1 MILVT
6 GATGFLGRHVVK
18 ALRTRGKEVRCLV
31 RTAARARAVADYQVE
46 LAYGDVLDPSALN
59 KAMSGV
65 DAVVHLV
72 AIIREK
78 RNQSFDLINRHGTEM
93 AARAAKEAGVNRF
106 VHVSAIGAQDN
117 PDYPYLYS
125 KWQGEQAVINSG
137 LNYTIFRPSI
147 QFGDGDEFINT
158 LAGLVSAFPMI
169 PVVGSGK
176 VRLQPISV
184 EEVGAMVSLVV
195 DNPHF
200 GGRII
205 EIGGPDHL
213 TYDEIVDIIRTT
225 LNVRRFKVHMP
236 LSIMKRLIRIMEA
249 VTPNPPATTSQL
261 EMLALDN
268 ITDMD
273 SVEKTFKMKPRH
285 LEGNIGYICSIS
297 RLEALKITLGFIP
310 KRIKDH

>member
-1 MILVT
+1 
-6 GATGFLGRHVVK
+6 
-18 ALRTRGKEVRCLV
+18 
-31 RTAARARAVADYQVE
+31 

-310 KRIKDH
+310 KRIRDH